1 MTSPAPVAASTDSLG
16 KKHIIYRGL
25 TKKSMEYM
33 SLAHTNKHPDAAH
46 TLQGEIL
53 ISDVGRSGYIQYCIT
68 LDQDWMTR
76 RVVLTAMFDSG
87 NEKRLVLEVD
97 HDQRW
102 YKVTEHRLVRSRS
115 FFRGG
120 MDSPARSSTFASSP
134 RLSGLGRSNSSGMD
148 TRDSSVKAGRT
159 SSDSMQETDAHY
171 FADDASCCSAS
182 SFSSSSSDLESTCS
196 IQFEKIN
203 LTWSPPPKG
212 SSKRGSKRFST
223 VNPLRDVAPALSA
236 AGSAVSTLPL
246 DFPSIPPNKS
256 CATTSIPSSTTTA
269 TTTTTSTIECAATI
283 ATESSACRTQPFPPV
298 PPPSTPNTALHEA
311 YFPSSSGVPLTP
323 SSARNNL
330 GSLRSPV
337 NEFHHRTL
345 SKSSSSSSLAGSGP
359 KSYEHLPALDGCIH
373 LDLGGDISPS
383 TLLFPLRRA
392 TLGIDPENM
401 DEHLEN
407 LISCPSAVTSEMSVI
422 VSFPDLELRPVRT
435 HVAYVGQGSCAS
447 QSVVERWTDE
457 DDDETD
463 STLVEVDVDGLV
475 IQFGQEWARLNVC

>member
-1 MTSPAPVAASTDSLG
+1 MSSPAPVTASTDSLG

-53 ISDVGRSGYIQYCIT
+53 ISSVNQSGYIQYCIT
-68 LDQDWMTR
+68 LDQEWMTR

-87 NEKRLVLEVD
+87 SEKRLVLEVD
-97 HDQRW
+97 HEQRW
-102 YKVTEHRLVRSRS
+102 YKVTEHRLARSRS

-120 MDSPARSSTFASSP
+120 MDSPARSSVFASSP
-134 RLSGLGRSNSSGMD
+134 RLSGLGRSGSGGD
-148 TRDSSVKAGRT
+148 SRDNNVRAGRT
-159 SSDSMQETDAHY
+159 SSDSMQETDTSY

-182 SFSSSSSDLESTCS
+182 SFSSSSSDQESTCS
-196 IQFEKIN
+196 IPFEKIN

-212 SSKRGSKRFST
+212 SSKRGSKRFSS
-223 VNPLRDVAPALSA
+223 VNPLRDMAPTLSA

-246 DFPSIPPNKS
+246 DFPSVPPPNKS
-256 CATTSIPSSTTTA
+256 CATTPIPSSTTIA
-269 TTTTTSTIECAATI
+269 AASTTTGTITT
-283 ATESSACRTQPFPPV
+283 SSACTTQPFSPIPPL
-298 PPPSTPNTALHEA
+298 STPNSSLTHEA
-311 YFPSSSGVPLTP
+311 YFPSSSGVPMTP
-323 SSARNNL
+323 TSAKNNL

-337 NEFHHRTL
+337 DEFTHRTL
-345 SKSSSSSSLAGSGP
+345 SKSRSSSSLAGSGP

-373 LDLGGDISPS
+373 LDLGADISPS
-383 TLLFPLRRA
+383 TILFPLRRA

-407 LISCPSAVTSEMSVI
+407 LISCPSAVTSEMSAI

-435 HVAYVGQGSCAS
+435 HVAYVGQGSYPS

-457 DDDETD
+457 DDDETE

-475 IQFGQEWARLNVC
+475 IQWGDEWARLNVC